1 MYNTIQQFFDACHP
15 FGYPLLACSILLVTA
30 VFYQWY
36 IRIKTDAGV
45 DIPLWR
51 TRLTIDNDEQRA
63 HNLSLFREISHKH
76 PLLSLILFIADHKDM
91 PTLPTMVESKLRQYI
106 DRSRAGMTL
115 ISTITNIAP
124 MIGILG
130 TAWGLVDIF
139 GVFGTPGAQEG
150 IALGISKAL
159 YTTIFGLAIAV
170 PGIIAQ
176 SCFERAL
183 EREAAQLDE
192 QFTYLLAMRHKI

>member
-15 FGYPLLACSILLVTA
+15 FGYPLLTCSVLLVTA
-30 VFYQWY
+30 IFFQWY
-36 IRIKTDAGV
+36 IRLKSNAGA
-45 DIPLWR
+45 DIPIWWA
-51 TRLTIDNDEQRA
+51 RLTVENAEQREHNTSLIRELA
-63 HNLSLFREISHKH
+63 HKQ
-76 PLLSLILFIADHKDM
+76 PLVRIILFIAEHKDM
-91 PTLPTMVESKLRQYI
+91 PTLPTLVESLLRQYI

-192 QFTYLLAMRHKI
+192 QFTYLLAMCHKS

>member
-15 FGYPLLACSILLVTA
+15 FGYPLLTCSVLLVTA
-30 VFYQWY
+30 IFFQWY
-36 IRIKTDAGV
+36 IRLKSNAGA
-45 DIPLWR
+45 DIPLWWA
-51 TRLTIDNDEQRA
+51 RLTVENAEQREHNIALIRELA
-63 HNLSLFREISHKH
+63 HKQ
-76 PLLSLILFIADHKDM
+76 PLVRIILFIAEHKDM
-91 PTLPTMVESKLRQYI
+91 PTLPTMVESRLRQYI

-192 QFTYLLAMRHKI
+192 QFTYLLAMCHKS